1 VKRDKKGYSHLK
13 IGFHISIQGSLDRS
27 VDRAVELGC
36 DTFQIFTRNP
46 RSWKFSELDPMVVQK
61 FKEKLGEHRIA
72 PVFGHTPYLLNL
84 SSPKEVYSKSVES
97 LIADLRRCGELEIPY
112 LVTHLG
118 SHLGAGIQVG
128 IRRVV
133 SAINEALSQVD
144 NEVVLLVEIAA
155 GSRNVTGSKFEELRE
170 VVDGLSDAHRL
181 GICLDTC
188 HCFAAGY
195 DLRTTMAVEGTL
207 KSFDNIVGLSLLKLV
222 HLNDSKAPLGS
233 QVDRHEHIGLGM
245 IGEEGFRSIL
255 RSPLGERPLILE
267 TPFSSMGDDKMNL
280 LKVKQL
286 AGLLPI

>member
-1 VKRDKKGYSHLK
+1 LK

-27 VDRAVELGC
+27 VDRAVELEC

-46 RSWKFSELDPMVVQK
+46 RSWKFSELDPIVVQN
-61 FKEKLGEHRIA
+61 FKQKLGEHRIA

-84 SSPKEVYSKSVES
+84 SSPKEMFYSKSVES

-118 SHLGAGIQVG
+118 SHLGAGIEVG
-128 IRRVV
+128 IHRVA

-144 NEVVLLVEIAA
+144 NEVVLLIESAA
-155 GSRNVTGSKFEELRE
+155 GSRNVTGSKFEELKE
-170 VVDGLSDAHRL
+170 VVDGLGDPHRL
-181 GICLDTC
+181 GVCLDTC

-195 DLRTTMAVEGTL
+195 DLRTNMAVEGTL
-207 KSFDNIVGLSLLKLV
+207 KSFDSIVGLSLLKLV
-222 HLNDSKAPLGS
+222 HLNDSKAPFGS
-233 QVDRHEHIGLGM
+233 QIDRHEHIGLGM

-267 TPFSSMGDDKMNL
+267 TPFSSMRDDKMNL

-286 AGLLPI
+286 AGLLLT

>member
-1 VKRDKKGYSHLK
+1 MK

-27 VDRAVELGC
+27 VDRAVELEC

-46 RSWKFSELDPMVVQK
+46 RSWKFSELDPIVVQN
-61 FKEKLGEHRIA
+61 FKQKLGEHRIA

-84 SSPKEVYSKSVES
+84 SSPKEMFYSKSVES

-118 SHLGAGIQVG
+118 SHLGAGIEVG
-128 IRRVV
+128 IHRVA

-144 NEVVLLVEIAA
+144 NEVVLLIESAA
-155 GSRNVTGSKFEELRE
+155 GSRNVTGSKFEELKE
-170 VVDGLSDAHRL
+170 VVDGLGDPHRL
-181 GICLDTC
+181 GVCLDTC

-195 DLRTTMAVEGTL
+195 DLRTNMAVEGTL
-207 KSFDNIVGLSLLKLV
+207 KSFDSIVGLSLLKLV
-222 HLNDSKAPLGS
+222 HLNDSKAPFGS
-233 QVDRHEHIGLGM
+233 QIDRHEHIGLGM

-267 TPFSSMGDDKMNL
+267 TPFSSMRDDKMNL

-286 AGLLPI
+286 AGLLLT